1 VTGLHAA
8 RGAALLRRELQ
19 VEVEMVHAGYGQF
32 KVVVD
37 GETVSDGGKAAFL
50 GVLPS
55 GKSVVAAVKDRLE
68 GTQGR

>member
-1 VTGLHAA
+1 VAA
-8 RGAALLRRELQ
+8 RLRRELH
-19 VEVEMVHAGYGQF
+19 VEVEMVRAGYGQF

-55 GKSVVAAVKDRLE
+55 GNAVIKAVKDHLKR
-68 GTQGR
+68 